1 MCRAPRLGEWPG
13 GVSPPGSHRT
23 VRDSLPSYG
32 SRHPV
37 DGNQPS
43 STSAC
48 PNGSSLAVGRQ
59 ASPGGPSPSLQPH
72 YRAFTTTTRRSAPV
86 PRTGTQPLAVPAAW
100 GSPVR
105 DRPPA
110 QNSTT
115 GQSPCRGDRFPR
127 SMQEPRPR
135 SRHLHAGHHLANQQ
149 APARLIP
156 GLQSIPGFDVNL
168 FLRHVISGSLALAFV
183 IHTCRA
189 QRRDFSRDAHHHG
202 SLPQQLA
209 VVCGLR
215 LHSGRGGPPG
225 PTGPSSSISCTAPHS
240 ESGSSTSSLLQR
252 SWHTSGRRPR
262 AWAQGSETTVTVIVL
277 VAWAVTSGLSGWF
290 SG

>member
-1 MCRAPRLGEWPG
+1 VRSPALSDPAESPRCRFAPDTVTSIRSVSLLSEWPG
-13 GVSPPGSHRT
+13 GVSPPGSLRT

-59 ASPGGPSPSLQPH
+59 TSPGGPSPSLQPH

-105 DRPPA
+105 DRPQAHPGA
-110 QNSTT
+110 T
-115 GQSPCRGDRFPR
+115 GRPPCRGDRFPR
-127 SMQEPRPR
+127 SMQEPEPS
-135 SRHLHAGHHLANQQ
+135 SRHLHAGRHLGSQQ
-149 APARLIP
+149 APPRLIP
-156 GLQSIPGFDVNL
+156 GLQSIPGFDVT
-168 FLRHVISGSLALAFV
+168 FVFRHVISGSLSLAFLA
-183 IHTCRA
+183 HTCRA

-202 SLPQQLA
+202 SLPQ
-209 VVCGLR
+209 
-215 LHSGRGGPPG
+215 
-225 PTGPSSSISCTAPHS
+225 
-240 ESGSSTSSLLQR
+240 
-252 SWHTSGRRPR
+252 
-262 AWAQGSETTVTVIVL
+262 
-277 VAWAVTSGLSGWF
+277 
-290 SG
+290 